1 MRPILTKIL
10 LSAVTLFALSANTFA
25 ASPAFYY
32 QIKIYH
38 LKTTAQENTID
49 EYLKTAYLPALHRAG
64 IKDIGVFK
72 PIAQDTSEK
81 LIYVFIPLKKLT
93 DLDKINMVISQD
105 KQYAESGKSY
115 LNASYNEAPYT
126 RIESILLKAF
136 SAMPEYSLPKLN
148 TPKKER
154 VYELRSYE
162 AATES
167 LSVNKIGMFNDYE
180 VEIFSKLDFNAVFY
194 GQVVSGSKMPNL
206 MYLTTFNNKADRENH
221 WTAFG
226 PEYKKISGL
235 PQYQH
240 NVSKNVTL
248 LLYPADYSDF

>member
-1 MRPILTKIL
+1 MKSILTK
-10 LSAVTLFALSANTFA
+10 TLVFAIAIIALSANIFA
-25 ASPAFYY
+25 AKAVFYY
-32 QIKIYH
+32 QIKVYH

-49 EYLKTAYLPALHRAG
+49 AYLKTAYLPALHRAG
-64 IKDIGVFK
+64 VKDIGVFK
-72 PIAQDTSEK
+72 PIVQDTSEK
-81 LIYVFIPLKKLT
+81 LIYVFIPFKKLT
-93 DLDKINMVISQD
+93 DLDKIGMKISQD

-115 LNASYNEAPYT
+115 LNVSYNDAPYT

-136 SAMPEYSLPKLN
+136 SAMPEYSLPKLT
-148 TPKKER
+148 TPKNER

-162 AATES
+162 AATEK

-194 GQVVSGSKMPNL
+194 GQVISGSKMPNL
-206 MYLTTFNNKADRENH
+206 MYLTTFNNKADREKH
-221 WTAFG
+221 WAAFG

-240 NVSKNVTL
+240 NVSKNITVF
-248 LLYPADYSDF
+248 LYPADYSDF